1 MEQLIRQALND
12 YSRIKAE
19 IAMFERHLEGRENAE
34 MRGALALREIQM
46 GAIES
51 WFRLLDADE
60 KAALRLSLC
69 EGKDNERGLVGK
81 KWAQGLLRAGVSPW
95 KVRESAVEKIVQ
107 FANTCREL
115 TAAIFADL

>member
-51 WFRLLDADE
+51 WFRLLDTDE
-60 KAALRLSLC
+60 KAALRLALMGRPARS
-69 EGKDNERGLVGK
+69 EKERTPPSIYRRGLAGREVS
-81 KWAQGLLRAGVSPW
+81 WHQRSCLLR
-95 KVRESAVEKIVQ
+95 RRSAS
-107 FANTCREL
+107 
-115 TAAIFADL
+115 